1 MWQAAGGPLW
11 LTPVTI
17 HLLVVG
23 WVTGMIFG
31 VAYWMFPKFST
42 EQPRGANGLAV
53 ASFVLLNL
61 GLLLRVV
68 GEPMA
73 VGWLLVTSARPAVA
87 RSLGVRGQ
95 YLAAREGA
103 VGVPAVSVLVRPR
116 PRCCI
121 SLAGFTL
128 GALSARG
135 QGRPDA
141 GPGCG
146 AGSRCTSSCSSSAGW
161 CSS

>member
-1 MWQAAGGPLW
+1 MPPLTRWFVKLSLVYFVAALTGGVWQAAGGPLW

-68 GEPMA
+68 GEPGT
-73 VGWLLVTSARPAVA
+73 VGWLLVTSA
-87 RSLGVRGQ
+87 
-95 YLAAREGA
+95 
-103 VGVPAVSVLVRPR
+103 VLQW
-116 PRCCI
+116 
-121 SLAGFTL
+121 L
-128 GALSARG
+128 GALAFVLNTWPRVK
-135 QGRPDA
+135 GR
-141 GPGCG
+141 
-146 AGSRCTSSCSSSAGW
+146 
-161 CSS
+161 

>member
-1 MWQAAGGPLW
+1 MPPLTRWFVKLALVYFVAALTGSVWQAAGGPLW

-42 EQPRGANGLAV
+42 EQPRGANALAV

-73 VGWLLVTSARPAVA
+73 VGWLLVTSA
-87 RSLGVRGQ
+87 LLQ
-95 YLAAREGA
+95 W
-103 VGVPAVSVLVRPR
+103 
-116 PRCCI
+116 
-121 SLAGFTL
+121 L
-128 GALSARG
+128 GAAAFVVNTWPRVK
-135 QGRPDA
+135 GR
-141 GPGCG
+141 
-146 AGSRCTSSCSSSAGW
+146 
-161 CSS
+161 

>member
-1 MWQAAGGPLW
+1 MPPLTRWFVKLSLVYFVAALTGSVWQAAGGPLW

-73 VGWLLVTSARPAVA
+73 VGWLLVASA
-87 RSLGVRGQ
+87 
-95 YLAAREGA
+95 
-103 VGVPAVSVLVRPR
+103 VLQW
-116 PRCCI
+116 
-121 SLAGFTL
+121 L
-128 GALSARG
+128 GAAAFVLNTWPRVK
-135 QGRPDA
+135 GR
-141 GPGCG
+141 
-146 AGSRCTSSCSSSAGW
+146 
-161 CSS
+161 

>member
-1 MWQAAGGPLW
+1 MPPLTRWFVKLSLVYFVAALAGSVWQAAGGPLW
-11 LTPVTI
+11 LTPVII

-73 VGWLLVTSARPAVA
+73 VGWLLVTSA
-87 RSLGVRGQ
+87 
-95 YLAAREGA
+95 
-103 VGVPAVSVLVRPR
+103 VLQW
-116 PRCCI
+116 
-121 SLAGFTL
+121 L
-128 GALSARG
+128 GAAAFVANTWPRVK
-135 QGRPDA
+135 GR
-141 GPGCG
+141 
-146 AGSRCTSSCSSSAGW
+146 
-161 CSS
+161 